1 RACDVFSVLCVCVC
15 VCMCVFLTC
24 ISSSCDAVVYCFAP
38 LVVLRVPHTDLIMCP
53 REVVSPV
60 GKEEIPGV
68 GGSLSCE
75 KSNDALRHGDS
86 LPLRCQGAEGIILP
100 GGFSDKSSICP
111 ECLVSMVTEACI
123 VCFSAL
129 SSAVCFLDRPLTGFK
144 AF

>member
-1 RACDVFSVLCVCVC
+1 MGKLARDVLLLDSV
-15 VCMCVFLTC
+15 
-24 ISSSCDAVVYCFAP
+24 VVR
-38 LVVLRVPHTDLIMCP
+38 LLL
-53 REVVSPV
+53 
-60 GKEEIPGV
+60 
-68 GGSLSCE
+68 
-75 KSNDALRHGDS
+75 LRHGDS
-86 LPLRCQGAEGIILP
+86 LPLRSQGAEGIILP